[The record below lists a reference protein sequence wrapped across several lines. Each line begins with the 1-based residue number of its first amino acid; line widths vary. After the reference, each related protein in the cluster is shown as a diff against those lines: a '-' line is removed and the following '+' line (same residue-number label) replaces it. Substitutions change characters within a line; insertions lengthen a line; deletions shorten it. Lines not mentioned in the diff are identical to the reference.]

1 LVLRISRT
9 VNVKRLGGF
18 PENSVRKRT
27 QTESQSLVNGTH
39 PVLPLFDTI
48 EAVQLTALRY
58 TLRKPH
64 GLNLPRALKRVRRL
78 QREFEKLRGALQSD
92 LDALPR

>member
-1 LVLRISRT
+1 MAL
-9 VNVKRLGGF
+9 
-18 PENSVRKRT
+18 
-27 QTESQSLVNGTH
+27 SLKE
-39 PVLPLFDTI
+39 VLPLFDAI

-58 TLRKPH
+58 AIRKPH

-78 QREFEKLRGALQSD
+78 QKELEKLRGALQSD

>member
-1 LVLRISRT
+1 LRT
-9 VNVKRLGGF
+9 
-18 PENSVRKRT
+18 
-27 QTESQSLVNGTH
+27 TEEHVALSLKE
-39 PVLPLFDTI
+39 VLPLFDAI

-78 QREFEKLRGALQSD
+78 QRELEKLRGALQSD
-92 LDALPR
+92 RDALPR